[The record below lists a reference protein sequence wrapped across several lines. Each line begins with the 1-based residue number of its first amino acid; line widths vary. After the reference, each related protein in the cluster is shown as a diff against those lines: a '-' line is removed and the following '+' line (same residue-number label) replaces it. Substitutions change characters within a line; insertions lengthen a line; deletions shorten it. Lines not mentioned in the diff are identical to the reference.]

1 MEATAPTTV
10 LPTELRLIGDLTVFG
25 SARIACELR
34 GKVHVRDHLEIF
46 KEARIDGELRS
57 GSLRIEPGARIKAL
71 LLIGKAA
78 THPTAPVL
86 SVGMGDG
93 LGDLL
98 RRFFSLFGFRM
109 RMGGVR

>member
-1 MEATAPTTV
+1 MEAIVPTTV
-10 LPTELRLIGDLTVFG
+10 LPPELRLIGDLTVFG

-71 LLIGKAA
+71 LLIGRAVP
-78 THPTAPVL
+78 PTAPVL
-86 SVGMGDG
+86 SVSMGDG
-93 LGDLL
+93 FGDVV
-98 RRFFSLFGFRM
+98 RRVLSLFGFRM